1 MGHDIGLGPLAK
13 QAHRGL
19 IIFEINVFVAKTFH
33 MNHFWEEVIGIANS
47 SPNYLRS

>member
-19 IIFEINVFVAKTFH
+19 NVFETNVFVAKTFN
-33 MNHFWEEVIGIANS
+33 MNHFWE
-47 SPNYLRS
+47 